1 MQVILVQPH
10 LDYCSQ
16 LWSPADQEHINRIET
31 VQRSL
36 ISKVRTSGLQGLSY
50 WQKLQSLRLYSQE
63 RRRERY
69 TMIFIWKVSQGL
81 VSGYN
86 LQFTS
91 RSSRTGRKV
100 IPAQV
105 LLSASPAV
113 RNARAASLAV
123 KGAQL
128 LNFLPIQLR
137 NSEHGDIL
145 MFKNMADIPDEPTV
159 AGLVRRAQTNSLL
172 HQILMFENSF

>member
-1 MQVILVQPH
+1 
-10 LDYCSQ
+10 
-16 LWSPADQEHINRIET
+16 
-31 VQRSL
+31 
-36 ISKVRTSGLQGLSY
+36 
-50 WQKLQSLRLYSQE
+50 
-63 RRRERY
+63 
-69 TMIFIWKVSQGL
+69 MIFIWKVSQGL

-105 LLSASPAV
+105 LLLASPAV

-128 LNFLPIQLR
+128 FNFLPIQLR

-145 MFKNMADIPDEPTV
+145 MFKNHLDIFLADIPDEPTV

-172 HQILMFENSF
+172 HQIPMIVNSF